1 MSLWSSVW
9 WLFTVLLV
17 VLSFEGLLTKGEAWS
32 SSLPRGQQILPN
44 SQGGGLLMAFPE
56 GKKESKLLFDQC
68 HPLVNPSRGIIKVE
82 KSLSQKKVM
91 SEWEDTT
98 TRRLMHAPSLSLFAE
113 LNYKRGEINFIK
125 KVVWVL
131 KRSTS
136 QLEIFHTS
144 PSPLKCNKKLVICTM
159 ITLLQIFGLIKCKP

>member
-82 KSLSQKKVM
+82 KSLSQKKCDERV
-91 SEWEDTT
+91 
-98 TRRLMHAPSLSLFAE
+98 RGHNHSLSPACTL
-113 LNYKRGEINFIK
+113 
-125 KVVWVL
+125 
-131 KRSTS
+131 
-136 QLEIFHTS
+136 
-144 PSPLKCNKKLVICTM
+144 PLSLC
-159 ITLLQIFGLIKCKP
+159 

>member
-1 MSLWSSVW
+1 
-9 WLFTVLLV
+9 
-17 VLSFEGLLTKGEAWS
+17 
-32 SSLPRGQQILPN
+32 
-44 SQGGGLLMAFPE
+44 
-56 GKKESKLLFDQC
+56 
-68 HPLVNPSRGIIKVE
+68 
-82 KSLSQKKVM
+82 M

-144 PSPLKCNKKLVICTM
+144 PSPLKCNKKTGDMYHDHTASDFWFNKMQTIWSHPKVVKTKQ
-159 ITLLQIFGLIKCKP
+159 TLWKI

>member
-82 KSLSQKKVM
+82 KSLSQKKM
-91 SEWEDTT
+91 
-98 TRRLMHAPSLSLFAE
+98 
-113 LNYKRGEINFIK
+113 
-125 KVVWVL
+125 
-131 KRSTS
+131 
-136 QLEIFHTS
+136 
-144 PSPLKCNKKLVICTM
+144 
-159 ITLLQIFGLIKCKP
+159 